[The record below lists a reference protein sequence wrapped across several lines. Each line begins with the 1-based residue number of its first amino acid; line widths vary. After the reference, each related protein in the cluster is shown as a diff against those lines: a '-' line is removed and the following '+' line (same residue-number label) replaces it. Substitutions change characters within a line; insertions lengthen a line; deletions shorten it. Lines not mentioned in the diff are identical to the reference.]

1 MDKVKI
7 LVQVEV
13 SADPRYCERCD
24 WKENCPPS
32 CRFFKTALR
41 LCLGGGVLRC
51 EACLQ
56 AESDTKKKENQEHGE
71 IY

>member
-24 WKENCPPS
+24 WKENCPPG

-51 EACLQ
+51 EECLQ
-56 AESDTKKKENQEHGE
+56 AESDTKGGKQKEGV
-71 IY
+71 